1 MKQLIANTVIAIS
14 VLTVAPSFA
23 GQYLPTTGI
32 PIEDHFIVVL
42 NDDAPSSHAREVLLQ
57 NLAGQHGAEVLR
69 VYGAALNGGAM
80 RMSEAKAK
88 ALAHSPFVAYV
99 EQDSVVQ
106 LIVPAMDAQVSEL
119 SASWGEDRID
129 QRDLPL
135 DKYYGYTYT
144 GTGVKAFIIDT
155 GIRTSHSEF
164 GGRASIG
171 YDSVGDGQNGNDCNG
186 HGTHVAGTI
195 GGDNYGVA
203 KGVSLIAVRVLNCS
217 GSGSISGVIAGV
229 DYVTQN
235 HQPDQASV
243 ANMSLGGSASTAL
256 DTAVKKS
263 ITDGVTYAVAAGNSN
278 QDACRF
284 SPARVSDA
292 ITIGATTKTDARA
305 SYSNYGACL
314 DMFAP
319 GSGITSAWIGS
330 NTATNTISG
339 TSMATPHA
347 AGIAALYLESDPLAK
362 PATVA
367 AALKSNATSNR
378 LASTGRKSPNLLL
391 YSSF

>member
-23 GQYLPTTGI
+23 GEYLPTTGI

-42 NDDAPSSHAREVLLQ
+42 NDDVPSSHAREVLLQ
-57 NLAGQHGAEVLR
+57 NLAEQHGAEVLR

-106 LIVPAMDAQVSEL
+106 LIIPAVDAQVSEL

-129 QRDLPL
+129 QRDIPL
-135 DKYYGYTYT
+135 DNYYGYNYT
-144 GTGVKAFIIDT
+144 GAGVKAFIIDT

-171 YDSVGDGQNGNDCNG
+171 FDSVGDGQNGNDCNG

-195 GGDNYGVA
+195 GGKNYGVA

-229 DYVTQN
+229 DYVTN
-235 HQPDQASV
+235 YQPDQASV

-330 NTATNTISG
+330 DSATNTISG

-347 AGIAALYLESDPLAK
+347 AGIAALYLEFYPKAD

-378 LASTGRKSPNLLL
+378 LTSTGRKSPNLLL
-391 YSSF
+391 FSLF

>member
-1 MKQLIANTVIAIS
+1 MKQLVVNTVIALS
-14 VLTVAPSFA
+14 ALTVAPSFA

-32 PIEDHFIVVL
+32 PVEDHFIVVL
-42 NDDAPSSHAREVLLQ
+42 KDDVPSLHAREVLLR
-57 NLAGQHGAEVLR
+57 NLALQHGAEATR

-80 RMSEAKAK
+80 HMSEAKAK
-88 ALAHSPFVAYV
+88 VLAHNPLVAYV

-106 LIVPAMDAQVSEL
+106 LIVPAMTAETTETS
-119 SASWGEDRID
+119 SSWGLDRID
-129 QRDLPL
+129 QRALPL
-135 DKYYGYTYT
+135 DNYYSYNYT
-144 GTGVKAFIIDT
+144 GAGVKAFIIDT

-195 GGDNYGVA
+195 GGANYGIA
-203 KGVSLIAVRVLNCS
+203 KDVSLIAVRVLNCS

-235 HQPDQASV
+235 HQQGQASV

-256 DTAVKKS
+256 DTAVKNS

-278 QDACRF
+278 QDACRY
-284 SPARVSDA
+284 SPARVPSA

-305 SYSNYGACL
+305 PYSNYGACL
-314 DMFAP
+314 DIFAP

-330 NTATNTISG
+330 DTATNTISG

-347 AGIAALYLESDPLAK
+347 AGTAALYLESNPSAT
-362 PATVA
+362 PVTVA
-367 AALKSNATSNR
+367 SALKSNATANR
-378 LASTGRKSPNLLL
+378 LTSTGRKSPNLLL
-391 YSSF
+391 YSLF

>member
-14 VLTVAPSFA
+14 VLAVAPSFA

-42 NDDAPSSHAREVLLQ
+42 NDDVPSSHAREVLLQ
-57 NLAGQHGAEVLR
+57 NLAEQHGTEVLR

-106 LIVPAMDAQVSEL
+106 LIIPAMDTQVSEL

-135 DKYYGYTYT
+135 DKYYGYAYT
-144 GTGVKAFIIDT
+144 GAGVKAFIIDT

-330 NTATNTISG
+330 DSATNTISG

-347 AGIAALYLESDPLAK
+347 AGIAALYLEFYPKAD

-378 LASTGRKSPNLLL
+378 LTSTGRKSPNLLL
-391 YSSF
+391 FSLF